1 MITDDDLLLY
11 QYNDGFD
18 AADRARIRNALATQP
33 ELRVRLQRLIATLDQ
48 SKNLPEIAVPES
60 ARLRWKSSLNGAAN
74 ALAKTQMQ
82 PPRSRHLSWR
92 YGVVA
97 FGVAALAVSVAL
109 SVYFPRT
116 ITPPPAPASASA
128 STSET
133 NLAAN
138 QQPASGY
145 ERRLRWHLLET
156 EQQLDVIVDASRETR
171 AELIEQV
178 IIQNQRYASAA
189 DRANEPQLARV
200 LRSFTPTLT
209 TLNDDRIA
217 KSEFDGALAQLKF
230 ELKVVQ
236 ARLSK
241 VATASITNTIAN
253 VPHA

>member
-1 MITDDDLLLY
+1 MISDDDLLLY
-11 QYNDGFD
+11 QYNDGLD
-18 AADRARIRNALATQP
+18 AADCERIRNALAARP
-33 ELRVRLQRLIATLDQ
+33 ELRTRLQRLMAALDQ
-48 SKNLPEIAVPES
+48 SKNLPETAVPER
-60 ARLRWKSSLNGAAN
+60 ARLRWQSSLEVAAN
-74 ALAKTQMQ
+74 VPIKT
-82 PPRSRHLSWR
+82 RRHLSWR
-92 YGVVA
+92 YGVAA
-97 FGVAALAVSVAL
+97 FGVAALAVSVSL
-109 SVYFPRT
+109 LVFLPRT
-116 ITPPPAPASASA
+116 ITPTPAPASEA
-128 STSET
+128 

-138 QQPASGY
+138 QQSASGY

-156 EQQLDVIVDASRETR
+156 EQQLDVIVEASRETR
-171 AELIEQV
+171 AELIEKV

-200 LRSFTPTLT
+200 LRSFTPTLA

-241 VATASITNTIAN
+241 VTTAAITNTAAN

>member
-1 MITDDDLLLY
+1 MISDDDLLLY
-11 QYNDGFD
+11 QYNDGLD
-18 AADRARIRNALATQP
+18 AADRARIRHALAAQP
-33 ELRVRLQRLIATLDQ
+33 ELRMRLQRLMATLDQ
-48 SKNLPEIAVPES
+48 SKNLPEEAVPES
-60 ARLRWKSSLNGAAN
+60 ARLRWKSGLDRAAN
-74 ALAKTQMQ
+74 ASATTQMQ
-82 PPRSRHLSWR
+82 QPRFRRLSWR
-92 YGVVA
+92 YGAAA
-97 FGVAALAVSVAL
+97 FGIVALAISVSL

-116 ITPPPAPASASA
+116 ITPPPAPASAS
-128 STSET
+128 TSET

-138 QQPASGY
+138 QQPASSY

-156 EQQLDVIVDASRETR
+156 EQQLDVIVDASGETR
-171 AELIEQV
+171 AELIEKV

-200 LRSFTPTLT
+200 LRSFTPALE
-209 TLNDDRIA
+209 TLNNDRIA

-241 VATASITNTIAN
+241 AATASINNTAAN